1 MATTLPLLTRRTA
14 VGGALAAA
22 AFPFAA
28 RGQEGRDPAS
38 QEPTDVRIRVTFN
51 DLSRTAMLYDNPS
64 ARDLA
69 SMLPL
74 HLKIED
80 YGRNEK
86 IVHLPRKLTQDGS
99 GPFGNERPGDLCYFK
114 PWGNLALF
122 YDEYR
127 WDGLIRL
134 GRFDG
139 GSEPLPVRGEYPV
152 RIERI

>member
-1 MATTLPLLTRRTA
+1 MTTTLPLLTRRTA

-38 QEPTDVRIRVTFN
+38 QEPTDVRIRMTFN
-51 DLSRTAMLYDNPS
+51 DLSLTAMLYDNPS
-64 ARDLA
+64 ARDLT

-74 HLKIED
+74 HLRIED
-80 YGRNEK
+80 YGSNEK
-86 IVHLPRKLTQDGS
+86 IVHLPRNLTEDGS

-127 WDGLIRL
+127 WDGLIRP
-134 GRFDG
+134 GRFEG
-139 GSEPLPVRGEYPV
+139 GFEPLQVRGAYPV
-152 RIERI
+152 RIKRL